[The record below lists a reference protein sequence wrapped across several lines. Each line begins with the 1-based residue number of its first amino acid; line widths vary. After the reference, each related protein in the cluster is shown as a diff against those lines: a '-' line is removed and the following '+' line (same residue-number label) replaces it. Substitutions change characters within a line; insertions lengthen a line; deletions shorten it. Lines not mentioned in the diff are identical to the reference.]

1 VYGSLVPLLYHP
13 VEWADAVEKF
23 RNLPPLW
30 TGMGT
35 RADWVANIL
44 LFIPLTFLW
53 MGALTCDRGRIAKTL
68 AAVALSAIASAGAF
82 ALEFTQIWFSGRTVS
97 RNDILAETIGGC
109 LGVILWLSV
118 GGRVVRWLRGY
129 AAARESRPALEW
141 LLGAYVLGFAI
152 YSVIP
157 LDLTIS
163 LTELYGKYK
172 RGAVLLVPFSY
183 NYESPITVVYQFFAD
198 IATFVPVGAWVALV
212 RPSRIPVRSPFLI
225 GLIGGGT
232 VAVAMEI
239 AQFLV
244 LSRYTDTTDIL
255 LGSLGA
261 GLGAWIT
268 LRAAVQ
274 PRSQA
279 AAAPRRRARTA
290 IIWIA
295 VLFGYSIFLIAG
307 FGYPF
312 DITGDRAILRT
323 RYEGFFRVPFMALY
337 QGSEFNAIKQ
347 FLVRILLFTP
357 LGVITAYLAAMLRS
371 SVARFFVVTAGL
383 AYALAIAVGIEV
395 AQIFMPS
402 KIADSTE
409 VAICFV
415 GAVLGL
421 IAARRI
427 VNRTVPGGV
436 PSSGLPTGV
445 AGAPAAG
452 RNRSPR

>member
-1 VYGSLVPLLYHP
+1 V
-13 VEWADAVEKF
+13 
-23 RNLPPLW
+23 
-30 TGMGT
+30 GT
-35 RADWVANIL
+35 
-44 LFIPLTFLW
+44 
-53 MGALTCDRGRIAKTL
+53 
-68 AAVALSAIASAGAF
+68 
-82 ALEFTQIWFSGRTVS
+82 
-97 RNDILAETIGGC
+97 
-109 LGVILWLSV
+109 
-118 GGRVVRWLRGY
+118 RVVRWLRSY

-183 NYESPITVVYQFFAD
+183 NYESPATVVYQFFAD

-225 GLIGGGT
+225 GLVGGGA

-268 LRAAVQ
+268 LRAAGRA
-274 PRSQA
+274 PAGATRSGSRGMA
-279 AAAPRRRARTA
+279 AIGWLVAL
-290 IIWIA
+290 
-295 VLFGYSIFLIAG
+295 VGYSIFLIVG

-312 DITGDRAILRT
+312 DITGDRAIIRT

-347 FLVRILLFTP
+347 FLVRVLLFAP
-357 LGVITAYLAAMLRS
+357 LGVVTANVAAIPRS
-371 SVARFFVVTAGL
+371 SGARFIVVTLGL
-383 AYALAIAVGIEV
+383 AYALALATGIEV

-409 VAICFV
+409 VVICFV

-421 IAARRI
+421 LAARRI
-427 VNRTVPGGV
+427 VNRTVPGVV
-436 PSSGLPTGV
+436 PSSGFPTEV